1 MRVVDDAQILR
12 EFRSDDHTAALVLD
26 VGLLRFPDAGAD
38 RVKALTASVGI
49 TIAQSETEIARKMRD
64 AVDTVALGCED
75 AESLADQLDSVR
87 RPEEWL
93 SDTDR

>member
-1 MRVVDDAQILR
+1 M
-12 EFRSDDHTAALVLD
+12 
-26 VGLLRFPDAGAD
+26 
-38 RVKALTASVGI
+38 KALTASVGI